1 MVHLCFALIFMLCIL
16 IFKWIGSRSIIDKIL
31 DLAGY
36 TYGPLLGLFAF
47 GILTK
52 RKLSETYLILV
63 ICLLAPVLS
72 YFISLNTAKWFG
84 GFQIGIELLLINGL
98 LTFLGLL
105 LISKPAQ
112 APESV

>member
-1 MVHLCFALIFMLCIL
+1 MISIL
-16 IFKWIGSRSIIDKIL
+16 VFKWINNKSIISIIL

-36 TYGPLLGLFAF
+36 TYGPLLGLFSF

-52 RKLSETYLILV
+52 KQFPDNFAVTLV
-63 ICLLAPVLS
+63 CLLSPVLC
-72 YFISLNTAKWFG
+72 FIISKYSAGWLG

-105 LISKPAQ
+105 IISKKEAV
-112 APESV
+112 S